1 MPKPVIVS
9 AVRTAIGTSFK
20 GSLVN
25 TPAEVLA
32 TTVLTEAV
40 RRAGIEPSVID
51 DVVFAESH
59 YGGGDLA
66 RYAAAASNM
75 VSVPGQAVNRHCA
88 GSLTAVANAA
98 AQIGSGVE
106 RVVVGGECSRCRRAR

>member
-25 TPAEVLA
+25 TPPKVRAPTILQ
-32 TTVLTEAV
+32 EAV
-40 RRAGIEPSVID
+40 RRAGVETADID
-51 DVVFAESH
+51 DVIFAESH

-66 RYAAAASNM
+66 RYAAAASGM
-75 VSVPGQAVNRHCA
+75 ASVPGQPSTGIV
-88 GSLTAVANAA
+88 
-98 AQIGSGVE
+98 
-106 RVVVGGECSRCRRAR
+106 RARLPLFATRRGKSAP